1 MKELNNLTLTEL
13 LKYAQFG
20 LDTELIYGITVDQY
34 DMLVSCA
41 VDIKGR
47 DGKWYELTAGSN
59 YHIKIAY
66 EKILIVIEPF
76 YCEADKLEEEYELT
90 DGNVIIPKYTGYYKI
105 LNRKETE

>member
-1 MKELNNLTLTEL
+1 
-13 LKYAQFG
+13 
-20 LDTELIYGITVDQY
+20 
-34 DMLVSCA
+34 MLVSCA